1 MKGRENRQ
9 KGASLR
15 PGQGYTG
22 LLKEMG
28 EKELTT
34 EEWKQQKKE
43 QRAIFTARQRLPY
56 DIKLKRQARRAW
68 QFYEELLNRDMNC
81 HVSVGGLDSITLYI
95 WLLSIGIE
103 VPAISVTHVEDV
115 SIQREYIKHWGLKSS
130 DHTSQKFRC

>member
-1 MKGRENRQ
+1 
-9 KGASLR
+9 
-15 PGQGYTG
+15 
-22 LLKEMG
+22 MG

-81 HVSVGGLDSITLYI
+81 HVSVQMVRTLF
-95 WLLSIGIE
+95 LTEGD
-103 VPAISVTHVEDV
+103 VTMF
-115 SIQREYIKHWGLKSS
+115 I
-130 DHTSQKFRC
+130 